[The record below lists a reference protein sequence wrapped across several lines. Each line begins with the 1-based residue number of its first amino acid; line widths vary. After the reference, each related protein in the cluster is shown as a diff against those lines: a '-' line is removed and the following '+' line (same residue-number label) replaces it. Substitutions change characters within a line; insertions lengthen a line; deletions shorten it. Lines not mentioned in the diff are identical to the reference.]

1 MTLSFGEQTEETY
14 ERWAQAA
21 GNRKALRYLLR
32 IETSNL
38 KLFNYLH
45 SGKGGAQKT
54 WPARLE
60 ALATLRKLGYQ
71 VGGRND
77 RHSRPEFGR
86 FSSRYPHL

>member
-1 MTLSFGEQTEETY
+1 MSVKEGIAEGCGVTLSFGEQTEETY

-45 SGKGGAQKT
+45 SGKGGAQKHGPLDLKR
-54 WPARLE
+54 WRRFASSAIKSAR
-60 ALATLRKLGYQ
+60 A
-71 VGGRND
+71 
-77 RHSRPEFGR
+77 
-86 FSSRYPHL
+86 